1 MPRSSTSEVR
11 TMADQ
16 DIRPARPDASTSQAP
31 AAGAPAGG
39 AGPAAADPDPRV
51 AELQQQ
57 VAGLEGEVAE
67 LEDRWRR
74 ALADLDNL
82 RKRYE
87 RDSEQQR
94 ARERAQVAAAWLPVL
109 DHLELALAHATANP
123 ASIIDGVRGV
133 RDQALA
139 VLAGLGF
146 PRRDDVGTTFA
157 PARHEAVAAS
167 PAHHV
172 PAGTVLEVVRPGYG
186 EGERQLRPAAV
197 VVAAAPTTAEHDDS
211 GNGDRRDAG

>member
-1 MPRSSTSEVR
+1 M

-16 DIRPARPDASTSQAP
+16 DIRAVRPDASTSQAP
-31 AAGAPAGG
+31 TAGASAGG
-39 AGPAAADPDPRV
+39 AGPAAADQDPRV
-51 AELQQQ
+51 VELQHQLGELQQQ
-57 VAGLEGEVAE
+57 VSE

-74 ALADLDNL
+74 ALAEADNL

-87 RDSEQQR
+87 RDSAQQR

-123 ASIIDGVRGV
+123 TAIIEGVRGV

-146 PRRDDVGTTFA
+146 PRRDDVGTTFD

-211 GNGDRRDAG
+211 GNGDRRDAGAR

>member
-1 MPRSSTSEVR
+1 MP
-11 TMADQ
+11 DQ
-16 DIRPARPDASTSQAP
+16 ATPTARPDASASQPRAT
-31 AAGAPAGG
+31 AGG
-39 AGPAAADPDPRV
+39 AGPEV
-51 AELQQQ
+51 AEPDSRVTELQEQ
-57 VAGLEGEVAE
+57 VAGLERQVAE

-87 RDSEQQR
+87 RESAQQR

-109 DHLELALAHATANP
+109 DHLELALAHAAANP

-139 VLAGLGF
+139 VLAGLGY
-146 PRRDDVGTTFA
+146 PRRDDVGAAFD
-157 PARHEAVAAS
+157 PARHEAVAAT

-186 EGERQLRPAAV
+186 EGEQQLRPAAV
-197 VVAAAPTTAEHDDS
+197 VVAARPEDDAEAADV
-211 GNGDRRDAG
+211 RRDTGAR

>member
-1 MPRSSTSEVR
+1 MP
-11 TMADQ
+11 DQ
-16 DIRPARPDASTSQAP
+16 DTPTARPDTAP
-31 AAGAPAGG
+31 AAGAPARGSG
-39 AGPAAADPDPRV
+39 VAVAGSAAAPATADRDPRI
-51 AELQQQ
+51 AELEQQ
-57 VAGLEGEVAE
+57 VAE

-87 RDSEQQR
+87 RDSAQLR

-123 ASIIDGVRGV
+123 ASIVEGVRGV

-146 PRRDDVGTTFA
+146 PRRDDEGSTFD
-157 PARHEAVAAS
+157 PARHEAVAAT
-167 PAHHV
+167 PAPHV
-172 PAGTVLEVVRPGYG
+172 PAGTVLEVLRPAYG

-197 VVAAAPTTAEHDDS
+197 VVAAAPVTPGGSEGRSA
-211 GNGDRRDAG
+211 DRRDAGAR

>member
-1 MPRSSTSEVR
+1 MP
-11 TMADQ
+11 DQ
-16 DIRPARPDASTSQAP
+16 DIRAVRPDAPTSQPP
-31 AAGAPAGG
+31 AAGAAAGG
-39 AGPAAADPDPRV
+39 AEPDTAERDPRV
-51 AELQQQ
+51 AELQHQVGELHQQ
-57 VAGLEGEVAE
+57 VGE

-74 ALADLDNL
+74 AMAEADNL

-87 RDSEQQR
+87 RESAQQR

-109 DHLELALAHATANP
+109 DHLDLALAHATANP
-123 ASIIDGVRGV
+123 TAIIEGVRGV

-146 PRRDDVGTTFA
+146 PRRDDKGTTFD
-157 PARHEAVAAS
+157 PTRHEAVAAT
-167 PAHHV
+167 PAPHV

-197 VVAAAPTTAEHDDS
+197 VVAVAPTTPGGNDS
-211 GNGDRRDAG
+211 GSGHRRDAGAR

>member
-1 MPRSSTSEVR
+1 
-11 TMADQ
+11 MADQ
-16 DIRPARPDASTSQAP
+16 DIRLSRPDASTSQP
-31 AAGAPAGG
+31 RAAGA
-39 AGPAAADPDPRV
+39 AADGAWPDAADRAPSV
-51 AELQQQ
+51 VELQHQVSELQQQ
-57 VAGLEGEVAE
+57 VTE

-74 ALADLDNL
+74 ALAEADNL

-87 RDSEQQR
+87 RDSTQQR

-123 ASIIDGVRGV
+123 ASIIDGVRGI

-146 PRRDDVGTTFA
+146 PRRDDVGTTFD
-157 PARHEAVAAS
+157 PTRHEAVAAT

-172 PAGTVLEVVRPGYG
+172 PVGTVLEVVRPAYG

-197 VVAAAPTTAEHDDS
+197 VVAAAPERHDDA
-211 GNGDRRDAG
+211 GGDRRDAGAR

>member
-1 MPRSSTSEVR
+1 
-11 TMADQ
+11 
-16 DIRPARPDASTSQAP
+16 
-31 AAGAPAGG
+31 
-39 AGPAAADPDPRV
+39 V
-51 AELQQQ
+51 AELQKHITDLESQ
-57 VAGLEGEVAE
+57 VAD

-87 RDSEQQR
+87 RDSAHQR

-123 ASIIDGVRGV
+123 AAIIDGVRGV

-139 VLAGLGF
+139 VLAGLGY
-146 PRRDDVGTTFA
+146 PRRDDVGAIFD
-157 PARHEAVAAS
+157 PSRHEAVAAT

-186 EGERQLRPAAV
+186 DGEQQLRPAAV
-197 VVAAAPTTAEHDDS
+197 IVAAAPEANDVEHA
-211 GNGDRRDAG
+211 DRRDAEAR

>member
-1 MPRSSTSEVR
+1 
-11 TMADQ
+11 MADQ
-16 DIRPARPDASTSQAP
+16 DIRPARPDASTSEAP
-31 AAGAPAGG
+31 AAGVPAGG
-39 AGPAAADPDPRV
+39 AGPDARGPAVAPAAADRDPRV
-51 AELQQQ
+51 AELEQQ
-57 VAGLEGEVAE
+57 VAE

-74 ALADLDNL
+74 TLADLDNL

-87 RDSEQQR
+87 RESAWQR

-123 ASIIDGVRGV
+123 TSIIEGVRGV

-146 PRRDDVGTTFA
+146 PRRDDEGTPFD
-157 PARHEAVAAS
+157 PVRHEAVAAV
-167 PAHHV
+167 PAAHV
-172 PAGTVLEVVRPGYG
+172 PAGTVLEVMRPAYG

-197 VVAAAPTTAEHDDS
+197 VVAAAPERNDGGS
-211 GNGDRRDAG
+211 GDQWPAGAR

>member
-1 MPRSSTSEVR
+1 M

-16 DIRPARPDASTSQAP
+16 DIRAVRPDASTSQAP
-31 AAGAPAGG
+31 TAGASAGG
-39 AGPAAADPDPRV
+39 AGRAAADQDPRV
-51 AELQQQ
+51 VELQHQLGELQQQ
-57 VAGLEGEVAE
+57 VSE

-74 ALADLDNL
+74 ALAEADNL

-87 RDSEQQR
+87 RDSAQQR

-123 ASIIDGVRGV
+123 TAIIDGVRGV

-146 PRRDDVGTTFA
+146 PRRDDVGTTFD
-157 PARHEAVAAS
+157 PARHEAVAAT

-186 EGERQLRPAAV
+186 EGDWQLRPAAV
-197 VVAAAPTTAEHDDS
+197 VVAAATTAEGNDS
-211 GNGDRRDAG
+211 GSGDRRDAGAR

>member
-1 MPRSSTSEVR
+1 
-11 TMADQ
+11 MANQ
-16 DIRPARPDASTSQAP
+16 DIRAVRPDASTSQAP

-39 AGPAAADPDPRV
+39 AEPDTAERDPCV
-51 AELQQQ
+51 AELQHQVGELQQQ
-57 VAGLEGEVAE
+57 VGE

-74 ALADLDNL
+74 ALAEADNL

-87 RDSEQQR
+87 RESAQQR

-109 DHLELALAHATANP
+109 DHLDLALAHATANP
-123 ASIIDGVRGV
+123 TAIIEGVRGV

-146 PRRDDVGTTFA
+146 PRRDDVGTTFD
-157 PARHEAVAAS
+157 PARHEAVAAT
-167 PAHHV
+167 PAHQV

-186 EGERQLRPAAV
+186 ERERQLRPAGV
-197 VVAAAPTTAEHDDS
+197 VVAAAPTTPGGNDS
-211 GNGDRRDAG
+211 GSGHRRDAGAR